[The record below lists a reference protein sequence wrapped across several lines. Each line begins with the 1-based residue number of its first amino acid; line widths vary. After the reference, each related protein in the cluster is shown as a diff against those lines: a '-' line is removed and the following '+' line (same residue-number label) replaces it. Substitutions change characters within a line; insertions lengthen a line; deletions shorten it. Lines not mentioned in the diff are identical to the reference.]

1 MGAYQL
7 FRIEFKGKEARD
19 CFEKVNFKDNS
30 ISKPKR
36 LFQYKDGENYEC
48 TYYMGW
54 DGYALGGMCLDIIK
68 KAKMLDKIKSFKS
81 FDLSVGTSL
90 YNELKRYKEE
100 AGI

>member
-7 FRIEFKGKEARD
+7 FRIEFKTKEARD
-19 CFEKVNFKDNS
+19 CFEKINPKDDT

-36 LFQYKDGENYEC
+36 LFQYKWENDYEC

-54 DGYALGGMCLDIIK
+54 DGYALGGMCLDIIN
-68 KAKMLDKIKSFKS
+68 KAKMLGKIKYFKS
-81 FDLSVGTSL
+81 MDLTCGGSW

-100 AGI
+100 RC

>member
-19 CFEKVNFKDNS
+19 FFEKINFKDNT

-36 LFQYKDGENYEC
+36 LFQYKNEDEYEC

-68 KAKMLDKIKSFKS
+68 KAKMLNKIKSFKS
-81 FDLSVGTSL
+81 FDLSVGDEL
-90 YNELKRYKEE
+90 FDELKRYAEE
-100 AGI
+100 

>member
-7 FRIEFKGKEARD
+7 FRIEFKGKEVRD
-19 CFEKVNFKDNS
+19 YFEKINEVDNT

-36 LFQYKDGENYEC
+36 LFQYKDGDNYEC

-68 KAKMLDKIKSFKS
+68 KAKMFDKIKSFKL

-90 YNELKRYKEE
+90 FDELKRYKEE
-100 AGI
+100 

>member
-7 FRIEFKGKEARD
+7 FRIEFKEKEVRD
-19 CFEKVNFKDNS
+19 YFEKINEIDNT

-36 LFQYKDGENYEC
+36 LFQYKYEDVYEC

-54 DGYALGGMCLDIIK
+54 DGYALGGMCLNILK
-68 KAKMLDKIKSFKS
+68 EAKMLDKVKSFKS

-90 YNELKRYKEE
+90 YNELKRYKGEDGE
-100 AGI
+100 